1 MAKATKTTKITPEQE
16 YKKEL
21 RRIQQFMNRASKR
34 GFFWEKS
41 PVPKQPKKITTKSVE
56 RLRKITPDVLYKK
69 GEYVVQET
77 GEVISGTKGRNLE
90 RKSATEKAKET
101 RKAKQ
106 AKTKKSAK
114 PKSKK
119 EKKPKDKKE
128 STPKQKKDTKTNTK
142 QKPKDNPIYSPDDDE
157 DERNYDDDYYPNFV
171 DIVLSNFHA
180 QLAQFPNAEGT
191 PLLLSWFD
199 TLIADNG
206 REAVAQMLQDGAE
219 QGLLITWETVY
230 KSVNTKTYMT
240 EMMNYLPDQG
250 KFYTDQIM
258 DMMEQFE
265 WWEQPE

>member
-16 YKKEL
+16 YMKEL
-21 RRIQQFMNRASKR
+21 RRIKQFMNRASKR

-77 GEVISGTKGRNLE
+77 GEVISGTKGRKLE

-101 RKAKQ
+101 RKSKQ
-106 AKTKKSAK
+106 SKAKKSAK

-119 EKKPKDKKE
+119 ETKTKSKKE
-128 STPKQKKDTKTNTK
+128 TTPKPKKDTKTKTN
-142 QKPKDNPIYSPDDDE
+142 QKPKDEPIYSPDDDE
-157 DERNYDDDYYPNFV
+157 AEHDYDDAYYPNFV

-191 PLLLSWFD
+191 PLLLAWFD

-219 QGLLITWETVY
+219 QGILITWETVY

-240 EMMNYLPDQG
+240 EMMKYLPDQG
-250 KFYTDQIM
+250 NFYTDQIM

>member
-1 MAKATKTTKITPEQE
+1 MAKSSMTTKITPEQE

-21 RRIQQFMNRASKR
+21 RRIKQFIRRASKR
-34 GFFWEKS
+34 GFFWDKS
-41 PVPKQPKKITTKSVE
+41 PIPNQPKKITSKSVE

-77 GEVISGTKGRNLE
+77 GELIPATKGRKLE
-90 RKSATEKAKET
+90 RK
-101 RKAKQ
+101 
-106 AKTKKSAK
+106 K
-114 PKSKK
+114 PS
-119 EKKPKDKKE
+119 
-128 STPKQKKDTKTNTK
+128 K
-142 QKPKDNPIYSPDDDE
+142 QKPIDKPIYSPDDDE
-157 DERNYDDDYYPNFV
+157 VEYDTDDTYYPNFI
-171 DIVLSNFHA
+171 DIVLSNFRA

-191 PLLLSWFD
+191 PLLLSWFE
-199 TLIADNG
+199 TLISDNG

-250 KFYTDQIM
+250 KFYADQIM
-258 DMMEQFE
+258 DTMEQFE

>member
-1 MAKATKTTKITPEQE
+1 MAKQTKTTKITPEQE

-21 RRIQQFMNRASKR
+21 RRIQQFMRRASNR

-56 RLRKITPDVLYKK
+56 RLKKITPDVLYKK
-69 GEYVVQET
+69 GEYVVQDT
-77 GEVISGTKGRNLE
+77 GEIISGTKGRKYE
-90 RKSATEKAKET
+90 RKVAAEKAKEA

-106 AKTKKSAK
+106 SKAKKGA
-114 PKSKK
+114 
-119 EKKPKDKKE
+119 KPKDKKE
-128 STPKQKKDTKTNTK
+128 TKPKDKKETTPKPKKDTKTKTK
-142 QKPKDNPIYSPDDDE
+142 QKPKDEPIYSPDDDT
-157 DERNYDDDYYPNFV
+157 YCPNFT

-180 QLAQFPNAEGT
+180 QLSQFPNAEGT
-191 PLLLSWFD
+191 PLLLAWFD
-199 TLIADNG
+199 TLLADNG

-219 QGLLITWETVY
+219 QGIIITWETVY

-250 KFYTDQIM
+250 KFYTEQIM

>member
-1 MAKATKTTKITPEQE
+1 MATPKKTTNLTAEQE

-21 RRIQQFMNRASKR
+21 RRIKQFITRASKR
-34 GFFWEKS
+34 GFVWLDD
-41 PVPKQPKKITTKSVE
+41 PVPKQPKKITSKSVE
-56 RLRKITPDVLYKK
+56 RLRRITPETLYKK
-69 GEYVVQET
+69 SKFVDTET
-77 GEVISGTKGRNLE
+77 GELISGNKARRTAKKTSKTTKPE
-90 RKSATEKAKET
+90 SE
-101 RKAKQ
+101 KQ
-106 AKTKKSAK
+106 ATPKTKKETHRKSRKKTETKPEKKTKTKSKKKNK

-119 EKKPKDKKE
+119 ETP
-128 STPKQKKDTKTNTK
+128 STPISEAPNVDTEDIHS
-142 QKPKDNPIYSPDDDE
+142 DN
-157 DERNYDDDYYPNFV
+157 YYPSFV

-191 PLLLSWFD
+191 PLLLAWFD

-219 QGLLITWETVY
+219 QGILITWETVY

-240 EMMNYLPDQG
+240 EMMRYLPDQG
-250 KFYTDQIM
+250 NYYTDQIM

>member
-1 MAKATKTTKITPEQE
+1 MAKSSMTTKISPEQE

-21 RRIQQFMNRASKR
+21 RRIKQFIRRASKR
-34 GFFWEKS
+34 GFFWDKS
-41 PVPKQPKKITTKSVE
+41 PIPNQPKKITSKSVE

-77 GEVISGTKGRNLE
+77 GELIPATKGRKIE
-90 RKSATEKAKET
+90 RKRSTEKAIET
-101 RKAKQ
+101 RKANKINV
-106 AKTKKSAK
+106 KKIDKA
-114 PKSKK
+114 K
-119 EKKPKDKKE
+119 EKDVYSPKDKKKHE
-128 STPKQKKDTKTNTK
+128 RSEVKVT
-142 QKPKDNPIYSPDDDE
+142 KPKKPIPGANDVVYSPDDE
-157 DERNYDDDYYPNFV
+157 PEYDTDDTYYPNFI
-171 DIVLSNFHA
+171 DIVLSNFRT
-180 QLAQFPNAEGT
+180 QLSQFPNSEGA
-191 PLLLSWFD
+191 PLLLSWLD

-250 KFYTDQIM
+250 EIYKDQIM

>member
-1 MAKATKTTKITPEQE
+1 MAKSTKTTKVTPEQE

-21 RRIQQFMNRASKR
+21 RRIKQFMNRASKR
-34 GFFWEKS
+34 GFIWFDS
-41 PVPKQPKKITTKSVE
+41 PVPRQPKKITEKSVA
-56 RLRKITPDVLYKK
+56 RLKKLTPDVLYKK

-77 GEVISGTKGRNLE
+77 GEIISGTKGRNLE
-90 RKSATEKAKET
+90 RKIATEKAKEA

-106 AKTKKSAK
+106 PKAKKSNKKKDKKETK

-119 EKKPKDKKE
+119 ETTSKPK
-128 STPKQKKDTKTNTK
+128 QDTKTKTK
-142 QKPKDNPIYSPDDDE
+142 QKPKDRPIHSPDDDE
-157 DERNYDDDYYPNFV
+157 AEHGYGDAYYPNFT

-191 PLLLSWFD
+191 PLLLAWFD
-199 TLIADNG
+199 TLLADNG

-250 KFYTDQIM
+250 NIYTEQIM

>member
-1 MAKATKTTKITPEQE
+1 MAKQSKTTKITPEQE

-21 RRIQQFMNRASKR
+21 RRIKQFLRSASKR
-34 GFFWEKS
+34 GFIWFDN
-41 PVPKQPKKITTKSVE
+41 PIPKQPKKITTKSVS
-56 RLRKITPDVLYKK
+56 RLKNITPKTLYKK
-69 GEYVVQET
+69 ANFVDEET
-77 GEVISGTKGRNLE
+77 GEIFSGTKGRSIE
-90 RKSATEKAKET
+90 KKRATEKAKET
-101 RKAKQ
+101 IKAKQ
-106 AKTKKSAK
+106 V
-114 PKSKK
+114 KSK
-119 EKKPKDKKE
+119 
-128 STPKQKKDTKTNTK
+128 
-142 QKPKDNPIYSPDDDE
+142 DDE
-157 DERNYDDDYYPNFV
+157 AEHENDAYYPNFI
-171 DIVLSNFHA
+171 DIVLSNFKS

-199 TLIADNG
+199 KLLADNG

-250 KFYTDQIM
+250 NIYKDQIM

>member
-1 MAKATKTTKITPEQE
+1 MAKANMTTKITPEQE

-21 RRIQQFMNRASKR
+21 RRIKQFIRRASKR
-34 GFFWEKS
+34 GFIWFDN
-41 PVPKQPKKITTKSVE
+41 PIPKQPKKITTKSVS
-56 RLRKITPDVLYKK
+56 RLKNITPKTLYKK
-69 GEYVVQET
+69 ANFVDEET
-77 GEVISGTKGRNLE
+77 GEILSGTKGRTIE
-90 RKSATEKAKET
+90 KKRAAEKAKET
-101 RKAKQ
+101 IKAK
-106 AKTKKSAK
+106 KV
-114 PKSKK
+114 KSKK
-119 EKKPKDKKE
+119 EAK
-128 STPKQKKDTKTNTK
+128 TKTK
-142 QKPKDNPIYSPDDDE
+142 QKPKEEPIYSPEDDA
-157 DERNYDDDYYPNFV
+157 YYPNFI
-171 DIVLSNFHA
+171 DIVLSNFKS
-180 QLAQFPNAEGT
+180 QLSQFPNAEGT

-250 KFYTDQIM
+250 NLYKDQIM

>member
-1 MAKATKTTKITPEQE
+1 MAKSSMTTKITPEQE

-21 RRIQQFMNRASKR
+21 RRIKQFIRRASKR

-41 PVPKQPKKITTKSVE
+41 PIPNQPKKITSKSVE

-69 GEYVVQET
+69 GEYVIKET
-77 GEVISGTKGRNLE
+77 GELITAIKGRKLE
-90 RKSATEKAKET
+90 RKSAVEKAKET
-101 RKAKQ
+101 RKAKH
-106 AKTKKSAK
+106 AKEKKLSK
-114 PKSKK
+114 DIGKKETVPKSKK
-119 EKKPKDKKE
+119 DRK
-128 STPKQKKDTKTNTK
+128 TKTK
-142 QKPKDNPIYSPDDDE
+142 QKPNDTPIYSPDDDE
-157 DERNYDDDYYPNFV
+157 AEYASDDTYYPNFI
-171 DIVLSNFHA
+171 DIVLSNFRT
-180 QLAQFPNAEGT
+180 QLSQFPNAEGT
-191 PLLLSWFD
+191 PLLLSWLD

-206 REAVAQMLQDGAE
+206 REAVAQMLQEGAE

-250 KFYTDQIM
+250 KFYTNQIM

>member
-1 MAKATKTTKITPEQE
+1 MAKSSMTTKITPEQE

-21 RRIQQFMNRASKR
+21 RRIKQFIRRASKR

-41 PVPKQPKKITTKSVE
+41 PIPNQPKKITSKSVE

-77 GEVISGTKGRNLE
+77 GELITATKGRKLE
-90 RKSATEKAKET
+90 RKSAVEKAKET

-106 AKTKKSAK
+106 ANTKKETQPK
-114 PKSKK
+114 PKK
-119 EKKPKDKKE
+119 EKK
-128 STPKQKKDTKTNTK
+128 TKTK
-142 QKPKDNPIYSPDDDE
+142 QKPKNAPIFSPDDDE
-157 DERNYDDDYYPNFV
+157 AEYDTYDTYYPNFIDV
-171 DIVLSNFHA
+171 VLSNFRT
-180 QLAQFPNAEGT
+180 QLSQFPNAEGT

-250 KFYTDQIM
+250 EIYKDQIM

-265 WWEQPE
+265 WWESPE

>member
-1 MAKATKTTKITPEQE
+1 MAKSSMTTKITPEQE

-21 RRIQQFMNRASKR
+21 RRIKQFIRRASKR
-34 GFFWEKS
+34 GFFWDKS
-41 PVPKQPKKITTKSVE
+41 PIPNQPKKITSKSVE

-77 GEVISGTKGRNLE
+77 GELIPATKGRKLE
-90 RKSATEKAKET
+90 RKRAIEKAKET
-101 RKAKQ
+101 TSKSKKDIKTKAKQ
-106 AKTKKSAK
+106 K
-114 PKSKK
+114 PI
-119 EKKPKDKKE
+119 DK
-128 STPKQKKDTKTNTK
+128 
-142 QKPKDNPIYSPDDDE
+142 PIYSPDDDE
-157 DERNYDDDYYPNFV
+157 VEYDTDDTYYPNFI
-171 DIVLSNFHA
+171 DIVLSNFRA

-191 PLLLSWFD
+191 PLLLSWFE
-199 TLIADNG
+199 TLISDNG

-250 KFYTDQIM
+250 KFYADQIM
-258 DMMEQFE
+258 GMMEQFE

>member
-34 GFFWEKS
+34 GFFWEES
-41 PVPKQPKKITTKSVE
+41 PAPKQPKKITTKSVE

-69 GEYVVQET
+69 GEYVIQET
-77 GEVISGTKGRNLE
+77 GEVISGAKGIKLE
-90 RKSATEKAKET
+90 RKRAAEKAKET

-114 PKSKK
+114 PKSKN
-119 EKKPKDKKE
+119 ETKPNDKKE
-128 STPKQKKDTKTNTK
+128 STPKQKQDTKDK
-142 QKPKDNPIYSPDDDE
+142 PIYSPADDE
-157 DERNYDDDYYPNFV
+157 AERNYDDDYYPNFV

-191 PLLLSWFD
+191 PLLLAWFD

-206 REAVAQMLQDGAE
+206 REAVAQMLQEGAE

>member
-1 MAKATKTTKITPEQE
+1 MAKQSKTTKITPEQE

-21 RRIQQFMNRASKR
+21 RRIKQFLRRASKR
-34 GFFWEKS
+34 GFIWFDNPIPE
-41 PVPKQPKKITTKSVE
+41 QPKKITTKSVS
-56 RLRKITPDVLYKK
+56 RLKNITPKTLHKK
-69 GEYVVQET
+69 ANFVDEET
-77 GEVISGTKGRNLE
+77 GEIFSGTKGRSIE
-90 RKSATEKAKET
+90 KKRATEKAKET
-101 RKAKQ
+101 IKAKQ
-106 AKTKKSAK
+106 V
-114 PKSKK
+114 KSKK
-119 EKKPKDKKE
+119 EAK
-128 STPKQKKDTKTNTK
+128 TKTK
-142 QKPKDNPIYSPDDDE
+142 QKPKEEPIYSPEDDE
-157 DERNYDDDYYPNFV
+157 AEHENDAYYPNFI
-171 DIVLSNFHA
+171 DIVLSNFKS

-199 TLIADNG
+199 KLLADNG

-250 KFYTDQIM
+250 NIYKDQIM

>member
-1 MAKATKTTKITPEQE
+1 MAKASKTTKITPQQE

-21 RRIQQFMNRASKR
+21 RRIQQFIKRASKR
-34 GFFWEKS
+34 GFIWYDD
-41 PVPKQPKKITTKSVE
+41 PVPKQPKKITSKSVA
-56 RLRKITPDVLYKK
+56 RLKRITPVSLYKK
-69 GEYVVQET
+69 GKFVDEET
-77 GEVISGTKGRNLE
+77 GEILSGTKGRNLE
-90 RKSATEKAKET
+90 KKRAAEKAKET

-106 AKTKKSAK
+106 AKSKKETKPKEK
-114 PKSKK
+114 KEPKTKSKK
-119 EKKPKDKKE
+119 E
-128 STPKQKKDTKTNTK
+128 TKTNSK
-142 QKPKDNPIYSPDDDE
+142 QKQEDKPIYSPDDDKAE
-157 DERNYDDDYYPNFV
+157 HSYDDTYYPNFT
-171 DIVLSNFHA
+171 DIVLSNFHT

-191 PLLLSWFD
+191 PLLLAWFD

>member
-1 MAKATKTTKITPEQE
+1 MAKSSMTTKITPEQE

-21 RRIQQFMNRASKR
+21 RRIKQFIRRASKR
-34 GFFWEKS
+34 GFFWDKS
-41 PVPKQPKKITTKSVE
+41 PIPNQPKKITSKSVE

-77 GEVISGTKGRNLE
+77 GELIPAIKGRKLE
-90 RKSATEKAKET
+90 RKRAVEKAKET
-101 RKAKQ
+101 RNDKLAKD
-106 AKTKKSAK
+106 KKQSK
-114 PKSKK
+114 DTGKKETTSKSKK
-119 EKKPKDKKE
+119 DRKSK
-128 STPKQKKDTKTNTK
+128 TK
-142 QKPKDNPIYSPDDDE
+142 QKPKDIPIYSPDDDE
-157 DERNYDDDYYPNFV
+157 AEYDTDDTYYPNFV
-171 DIVLSNFHA
+171 DIVLSNFRG

-191 PLLLSWFD
+191 PLLLAWFD
-199 TLIADNG
+199 KLIADNG
-206 REAVAQMLQDGAE
+206 REAVAQMLQEGAE

-250 KFYTDQIM
+250 KFYADQIM

>member
-1 MAKATKTTKITPEQE
+1 MAKSSMTTKITPEQE

-21 RRIQQFMNRASKR
+21 RRIKQFIRRASKR
-34 GFFWEKS
+34 GFFWDKS
-41 PVPKQPKKITTKSVE
+41 PIQNQPKKITSKSVE

-77 GEVISGTKGRNLE
+77 GELIPAIKGRKLE
-90 RKSATEKAKET
+90 RKRALEKAKET
-101 RKAKQ
+101 RNDKLAKD
-106 AKTKKSAK
+106 KKQSK
-114 PKSKK
+114 DTGKKETTSKSKK
-119 EKKPKDKKE
+119 DRKSK
-128 STPKQKKDTKTNTK
+128 TK
-142 QKPKDNPIYSPDDDE
+142 QKPKDTPIYSPDDDE
-157 DERNYDDDYYPNFV
+157 AEYDTDDTYYPNFV
-171 DIVLSNFHA
+171 DIVLSNFRG

-191 PLLLSWFD
+191 PLLLAWFD
-199 TLIADNG
+199 KLIADNG
-206 REAVAQMLQDGAE
+206 REAVAQMLQEGAE

-250 KFYTDQIM
+250 KFYAGQIM

>member
-1 MAKATKTTKITPEQE
+1 MAKSSMTTKITPEQE

-21 RRIQQFMNRASKR
+21 RRIKQFIRRASKR
-34 GFFWEKS
+34 GFFWDKS
-41 PVPKQPKKITTKSVE
+41 PIPNQPKKITSKSVE

-77 GEVISGTKGRNLE
+77 GELIPATKGRKLE
-90 RKSATEKAKET
+90 RKRAVEKAKET
-101 RKAKQ
+101 RKY
-106 AKTKKSAK
+106 
-114 PKSKK
+114 
-119 EKKPKDKKE
+119 
-128 STPKQKKDTKTNTK
+128 K
-142 QKPKDNPIYSPDDDE
+142 QKPIDKPIYSPDDDE
-157 DERNYDDDYYPNFV
+157 VEYDTDDTYYPNFI
-171 DIVLSNFHA
+171 DIVLSNFRA

-191 PLLLSWFD
+191 PLLLSWFE
-199 TLIADNG
+199 TLISDNG

-250 KFYTDQIM
+250 KFYADQIM

>member
-1 MAKATKTTKITPEQE
+1 MAKANMTTKITPEQE

-21 RRIQQFMNRASKR
+21 RRIKQFIRRASKR
-34 GFFWEKS
+34 GFIWFDN
-41 PVPKQPKKITTKSVE
+41 PIPKQPKKITTKSVS
-56 RLRKITPDVLYKK
+56 RLKNITPQTLYKK
-69 GEYVVQET
+69 ANFVDNET
-77 GEVISGTKGRNLE
+77 GEILSGTKGRKLE
-90 RKSATEKAKET
+90 KKRAVEKAKET
-101 RKAKQ
+101 IKAKRG
-106 AKTKKSAK
+106 
-114 PKSKK
+114 KSKK
-119 EKKPKDKKE
+119 EAK
-128 STPKQKKDTKTNTK
+128 TKTK
-142 QKPKDNPIYSPDDDE
+142 QKPKEEPIYSPEDDE
-157 DERNYDDDYYPNFV
+157 AEYDTDDAYYPNFV
-171 DIVLSNFHA
+171 DIVLSNFKS

-250 KFYTDQIM
+250 NLYKDQIM